1 MIATSRRAACAA
13 VVTASLT
20 LTAVHAAQ
28 RAAGPPETPPSTA
41 QPATPSTSASGQ
53 KPATAKPATPVST
66 TAKPTGEKPAPA
78 AAAAPPSEAAPGA
91 PGKPA
96 PAANA
101 QTLPAA
107 IEKLGSLEFPVRMQ
121 ASRTVR
127 RAPAAQAVPALMAAA
142 TKHKDGYV
150 RFRALVLLSGFGD
163 PQVKTVMTG
172 VMDDPNDRL
181 RDVAYAYFER
191 NPDPALVPVLLAK
204 IDKETSEFVRP
215 SLVRALA
222 ALGSDP
228 GVQKVMLREATRG
241 QDFFRSSV
249 LAALGNHKAA
259 YALPAL
265 TAIGKQDGP
274 LQDDAVLALGQIGDK
289 RALDTIAAQQRNAP
303 RERQP
308 ALAAAICL
316 LGVNCGSHEKFLV
329 QTLDFTVQNPGF
341 QDLVRSTA
349 NGLSKLAASGRD
361 SAWDI
366 LIDKGQ
372 HTVDPVRAPMALALA
387 SAAVANP
394 EGSLAAL
401 GRAVEPKAALMLM
414 RDGFDML
421 EEDFNEEQYYVAIR
435 RAYWKTPEGGPAR
448 KVAESLI
455 TTLEF

>member
-1 MIATSRRAACAA
+1 MIATSRRAACVV
-13 VVTASLT
+13 VVTASLA
-20 LTAVHAAQ
+20 LTTVHAQ
-28 RAAGPPETPPSTA
+28 RAAGPPETPPST
-41 QPATPSTSASGQ
+41 PAPAQ
-53 KPATAKPATPVST
+53 KPAPARPATIKPEAPATSTAKP
-66 TAKPTGEKPAPA
+66 GEKPAPA
-78 AAAAPPSEAAPGA
+78 PGAPASEAAPGGGPDA
-91 PGKPA
+91 SGKPA
-96 PAANA
+96 PAANPQA
-101 QTLPAA
+101 LAAA
-107 IEKLGSLEFPVRMQ
+107 IDKLGAFEFPVRMQ

-127 RAPAAQAVPALMAAA
+127 RAPAAQSVPALIAAA

-150 RFRALVLLSGFGD
+150 RFRALVLLAGFGD

-191 NPDPALVPVLLAK
+191 NPDPALTPVLLAK

-222 ALGSDP
+222 ALGTDA

-289 RALDTIAAQQRNAP
+289 RALDTIAAQQRSAP

-316 LGVNCGSHEKFLV
+316 LGVNCDSHEKFLV

-341 QDLVRSTA
+341 QDLVRSAA
-349 NGLSKLAASGRD
+349 NGLSKLAAQGRE
-361 SAWDI
+361 SSWDI

-394 EGSLAAL
+394 EASLAAL
-401 GRAVEPKAALMLM
+401 TRAVEPKAALMLM

>member
-1 MIATSRRAACAA
+1 
-13 VVTASLT
+13 
-20 LTAVHAAQ
+20 
-28 RAAGPPETPPSTA
+28 
-41 QPATPSTSASGQ
+41 
-53 KPATAKPATPVST
+53 
-66 TAKPTGEKPAPA
+66 
-78 AAAAPPSEAAPGA
+78 
-91 PGKPA
+91 
-96 PAANA
+96 
-101 QTLPAA
+101 
-107 IEKLGSLEFPVRMQ
+107 MQ

-127 RAPAAQAVPALMAAA
+127 RAPAAQALPALIAAA

-150 RFRALVLLSGFGD
+150 RFRALVLLAGFGD
-163 PQVKTVMTG
+163 PQVKTVMTS

-181 RDVAYAYFER
+181 RDVAYAWFER
-191 NPDPALVPVLLAK
+191 NPDPALAPVLLAK

-222 ALGSDP
+222 ALGTDP
-228 GVQKVMLREATRG
+228 AVQKVMLREATRG

-265 TAIGKQDGP
+265 TAIAKQDGP

-289 RALDTIAAQQRNAP
+289 RVLDTIAAQQRSAP

-316 LGVNCGSHEKFLV
+316 LGVNCSSHEKFLV

-341 QDLVRSTA
+341 QDLVRSSA
-349 NGLSKLAASGRD
+349 NGLAKLAAAGRD

-387 SAAVANP
+387 SAAVTNP
-394 EGSLAAL
+394 EASLAAL
-401 GRAVEPKAALMLM
+401 ARSVEPKAALMLM

>member
-1 MIATSRRAACAA
+1 
-13 VVTASLT
+13 V
-20 LTAVHAAQ
+20 
-28 RAAGPPETPPSTA
+28 PPA
-41 QPATPSTSASGQ
+41 
-53 KPATAKPATPVST
+53 
-66 TAKPTGEKPAPA
+66 
-78 AAAAPPSEAAPGA
+78 EAAPGA

-96 PAANA
+96 APGTA

-107 IEKLGSLEFPVRMQ
+107 IEKLGSLEFPIRMQ

-127 RAPAAQAVPALMAAA
+127 RAPAAQAVPALIEAA

-150 RFRALVLLSGFGD
+150 RFRALVLLAGFGD
-163 PQVKTVMTG
+163 PQVKTVMAG

-191 NPDPALVPVLLAK
+191 NPDPAMAPRLLQK
-204 IDKETSEFVRP
+204 VDKETSEFVRP

-222 ALGSDP
+222 ALGTDP
-228 GVQKVMLREATRG
+228 AVQKVMLREATRG
-241 QDFFRSSV
+241 QDFFRGSV
-249 LAALGNHKAA
+249 IAALGNHKAA
-259 YALPAL
+259 YALTPL
-265 TAIGKQDGP
+265 TAIAKQDGP

-289 RALDTIAAQQRNAP
+289 RALDTIAAQQRSAP

-308 ALAAAICL
+308 ALAASICL

-329 QTLDFTVQNPGF
+329 QTLDFTVANPGF
-341 QDLVRSTA
+341 QDLVRSSA

-361 SAWDI
+361 TAWDI

-394 EGSLAAL
+394 EASLAAL
-401 GRAVEPKAALMLM
+401 ARAVEPKAALMLM

-421 EEDFNEEQYYVAIR
+421 EEDFNEEQFYVAIR
-435 RAYWKTPEGGPAR
+435 RAYWKTAEGGPER